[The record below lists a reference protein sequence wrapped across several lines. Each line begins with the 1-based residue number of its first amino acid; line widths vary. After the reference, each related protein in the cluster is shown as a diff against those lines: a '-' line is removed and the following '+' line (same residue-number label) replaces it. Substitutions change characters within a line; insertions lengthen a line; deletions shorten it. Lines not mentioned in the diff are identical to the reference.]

1 MAKKNTKKT
10 EVVEVSAD
18 VNTSTEAIE
27 VTGTTGFLETNVEV
41 AGAMMG
47 VSSIPK
53 IHNLS
58 PLELRAYEELIYK
71 LVIYYEKM
79 LRLDEVEGRPVMSE
93 NRNKY
98 TRLSVLHKDIM
109 KVIEDKVIELE
120 GYDWN

>member
-1 MAKKNTKKT
+1 MAKKNTKK
-10 EVVEVSAD
+10 EENIEVSPETA
-18 VNTSTEAIE
+18 TSIDKIE
-27 VTGTTGFLETNVEV
+27 TIVEV
-41 AGAMMG
+41 AGEITD
-47 VSSIPK
+47 VPIK
-53 IHNLS
+53 RRIHNLP
-58 PLELRAYEELIYK
+58 PLELRVYEELIYK

-120 GYDWN
+120 EYEWN